1 MEEHQKQ
8 TILDLPKVIAVGIAS
23 PTATV
28 LTSRFGVAGTLLGLA
43 LSSVLITAATD
54 SLKVYLA
61 RVPGT
66 VTRIPGGFRKKS
78 SFRNI
83 LDRIRLP
90 FSKFSSLPPARR
102 RSILKRSVIAGGLSF
117 LIGLIIVTGLELG
130 VGKSLSCWVW
140 DECSTESSAD
150 GHRTTATSTLPS
162 IFGGG
167 KSVSSSAAPE
177 AQPAYPQQ
185 QPTPG
190 GQGAP
195 PPGSDQEAPSPGSE
209 ISGSGQS
216 PSSPQPGQ
224 RGSSSGVPVDQ
235 SGSYDAQEDWQQ
247 SEDRQQIPEDGSEG

>member
-1 MEEHQKQ
+1 VEEHQKQ

-54 SLKVYLA
+54 FLKVYLA

-167 KSVSSSAAPE
+167 KSVSSSTAPE
-177 AQPAYPQQ
+177 VQPAYPQQ
-185 QPTPG
+185 PTPG
-190 GQGAP
+190 GEG
-195 PPGSDQEAPSPGSE
+195 APSPGSDRGTPSQGSD
-209 ISGSGQS
+209 ISGSEQF

-247 SEDRQQIPEDGSEG
+247 SEDRPTDSRGRIRE

>member
-54 SLKVYLA
+54 FLKVYLA

-90 FSKFSSLPPARR
+90 FSKFSSLSPARR

-150 GHRTTATSTLPS
+150 GHRTAATGTLPS
-162 IFGGG
+162 IFGSG

-177 AQPAYPQQ
+177 VQPAYPQQ

-190 GQGAP
+190 GR
-195 PPGSDQEAPSPGSE
+195 EAPSPGSD

-216 PSSPQPGQ
+216 PSAPQPGQ
-224 RGSSSGVPVDQ
+224 RGSSSGVPMDQ

-247 SEDRQQIPEDGSEG
+247 SEDRQQIPEGGSEG